1 MDSTSHAPLT
11 LRRTALMLLRML
23 AISLGAVALWVGIIT
38 ATDLLLGAEMSL
50 AKHVAN
56 AIGIFATAVPLTL
69 ILARHVDG
77 VPRAALGLGSVHSA
91 FRTLLLGA
99 VAWLLPAA
107 AGLGVAVSSGWL
119 EIRAG
124 SSVWEVAGATL
135 LLIALVFTFE
145 AFPEELLFRGYIQGR
160 LRMALSPWWSVVAQ
174 ALLFAVWGTSF
185 WVVGAGWSVLVERA
199 ALFFVM
205 GLTLGAI
212 RLMTGSL
219 WATIGFHVAFQ
230 VCMQLVLGGR
240 YAVIEVSSEWVFTLA
255 TALVAFCASP
265 AIIALIRLA
274 QRNRSGSQQ
283 TGAK

>member
-38 ATDLLLGAEMSL
+38 ATDLLLGAEMSF

-69 ILARHVDG
+69 MLARHVDG
-77 VPRAALGLGSVHSA
+77 LPRAALGLGWEHSA
-91 FRTLLLGA
+91 LRTLLLGA
-99 VAWLLPAA
+99 AAWLLPAA
-107 AGLGVAVSSGWL
+107 AGLGVAVSLGWL
-119 EIRAG
+119 EIRVE
-124 SSVWEVAGATL
+124 SSVWELAGAML

-145 AFPEELLFRGYIQGR
+145 AFPEELIFRGYFQGR
-160 LRMALSPWWSVVAQ
+160 LRMALSPGWSVVAQ

-185 WVVGAGWSVLVERA
+185 WVVSAGWGVLVERA
-199 ALFFVM
+199 ALFFIM

-212 RLMTGSL
+212 RQMTGSL

-230 VCMQLVLGGR
+230 SCMQLVVGGR
-240 YAVIEVSSEWVFTLA
+240 YAIVEVSSEWVFTMA
-255 TALVAFCASP
+255 TALVAFCAGP
-265 AIIALIRLA
+265 AITALIRPT
-274 QRNRSGSQQ
+274 QRNRHRH
-283 TGAK
+283 T